1 MEGQTANIFMETVAR
16 KLEQQERTLGA
27 IEKKLDNLPG
37 ENELLTGI
45 RADLESIKAGQLP
58 LVAVRELSDRIAMA
72 LTLLSKPVENKL
84 VHEHHVP
91 RLLWATAGLFL
102 ALCLACCGWY
112 NTGSKLG
119 SLKASDLKYRYLK
132 QQSGPET
139 LRSLYTLDSLY
150 RSGYAMR
157 DSVEKWEAN
166 AEKLAELQQKLK
178 VKAKENEQLRKQEQQ
193 LRRKSKERNSKYA
206 DGDKVER

>member
-1 MEGQTANIFMETVAR
+1 
-16 KLEQQERTLGA
+16 
-27 IEKKLDNLPG
+27 
-37 ENELLTGI
+37 
-45 RADLESIKAGQLP
+45 
-58 LVAVRELSDRIAMA
+58 MA